1 MRGAAGAAVGAP
13 IANAPE
19 HSASAWLN
27 YRLTTRFDLG
37 FGARYVGEQFAQS
50 AINGRMAPSYSVY
63 DAMVRYGF
71 KDGLAFKLNLTNL
84 TDEFYFEQLH
94 MWHIVP
100 GPGRTATFAVNA
112 AY

>member
-1 MRGAAGAAVGAP
+1 MRRVPPWARQSPTRRSTRHRPG
-13 IANAPE
+13 
-19 HSASAWLN
+19 SN